1 MAPRAGLEPATDRLT
16 ADCSTT
22 ELPRNTIG
30 LLIKKIKKTS
40 KIWRLGAES
49 NRCARLCRPL
59 HHHSATE
66 PNFRLINLLLTSSQL
81 IKIIRLQN
89 KNHINYTSCYIY
101 KVFIIYPV

>member
-22 ELPRNTIG
+22 ELPRNTFM
-30 LLIKKIKKTS
+30 LLIKKFKKTS
-40 KIWRLGAES
+40 KNWRLGAES

-66 PNFRLINLLLTSSQL
+66 PIRIAQL
-81 IKIIRLQN
+81 SFNRFKSNIEKIYSNQTKI
-89 KNHINYTSCYIY
+89 
-101 KVFIIYPV
+101 